1 MKGPREY
8 RRIIAKIRKRE
19 ARRFGVRNGGLP
31 WLDSPGLER
40 LVYNSKRK
48 IVRPTSAALA
58 ALTLTACSTTSEP
71 RIVTKEVKVPV
82 AVNCTSNIPPPAQH
96 PDSDAA
102 LRGAPSLAERVKL
115 LLAGRATRSA
125 EIVELRASV
134 AGCR

>member
-1 MKGPREY
+1 MVIY
-8 RRIIAKIRKRE
+8 RPDRYRGRRVIGVVTGIA
-19 ARRFGVRNGGLP
+19 
-31 WLDSPGLER
+31 
-40 LVYNSKRK
+40 
-48 IVRPTSAALA
+48 AAFA
-58 ALTLTACSTTSEP
+58 LTACATTSEP